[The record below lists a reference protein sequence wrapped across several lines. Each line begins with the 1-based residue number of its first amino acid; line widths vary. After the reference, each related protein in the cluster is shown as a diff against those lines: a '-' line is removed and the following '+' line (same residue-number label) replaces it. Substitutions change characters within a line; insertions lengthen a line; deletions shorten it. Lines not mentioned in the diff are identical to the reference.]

1 MNILLKSSYIFD
13 TERKTTF
20 AGFILIEGT
29 RIKDVGP
36 LDATPT
42 NLPAET
48 TIIDCHDQ
56 MIIPGFYRCPY
67 SLLSFRFAP
76 CRAVNS
82 CHWNN

>member
-56 MIIPGFYRCPY
+56 
-67 SLLSFRFAP
+67 
-76 CRAVNS
+76 
-82 CHWNN
+82 

>member
-1 MNILLKSSYIFD
+1 MNILLKSSCIFD

-56 MIIPGFYRCPY
+56 
-67 SLLSFRFAP
+67 
-76 CRAVNS
+76 
-82 CHWNN
+82 

>member
-42 NLPAET
+42 NQLK
-48 TIIDCHDQ
+48 Q
-56 MIIPGFYRCPY
+56 R
-67 SLLSFRFAP
+67 SLI
-76 CRAVNS
+76 VMTK
-82 CHWNN
+82 